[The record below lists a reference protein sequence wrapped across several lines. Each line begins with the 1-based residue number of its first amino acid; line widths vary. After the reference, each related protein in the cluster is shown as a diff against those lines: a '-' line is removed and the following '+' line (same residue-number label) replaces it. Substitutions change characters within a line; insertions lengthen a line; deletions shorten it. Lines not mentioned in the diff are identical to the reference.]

1 LVTCQAGGAP
11 AARIGRVLLT
21 TCTVRREPRL
31 AAGRLVSWRYDFW
44 LRDDDAGE
52 IPAHASV
59 T

>member
-1 LVTCQAGGAP
+1 VSGQPPASAGTADGYA
-11 AARIGRVLLT
+11 LL
-21 TCTVRREPRL
+21 RREPGL